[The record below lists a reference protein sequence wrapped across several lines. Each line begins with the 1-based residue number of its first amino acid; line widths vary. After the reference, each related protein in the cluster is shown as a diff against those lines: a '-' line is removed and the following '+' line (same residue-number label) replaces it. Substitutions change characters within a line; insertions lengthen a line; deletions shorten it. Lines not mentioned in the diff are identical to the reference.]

1 MPTYNENNLPE
12 NGLHRLL
19 LRAVPPSEHGNKAIS
34 HLAKL
39 IPVRRWSVNKWLRNQ
54 KISPDRALQIVEI
67 GRIGVPDGEP
77 GRVSL
82 EEFHPYVYKDIAD
95 E

>member
-1 MPTYNENNLPE
+1 MPTYSESNPPE

-39 IPVRRWSVNKWLRNQ
+39 IPVRRWSVNKWLKNQ
-54 KISPDRALQIVEI
+54 KLPPDRAMRIVEI
-67 GRIGVPDGEP
+67 SKIGEPFGAP
-77 GRVSL
+77 GRVSI
-82 EEFHPYVYKDIAD
+82 EEFHPYVYKTNTTA
-95 E
+95 

>member
-1 MPTYNENNLPE
+1 MPVYSTDSPPE

-19 LRAVPPSEHGNKAIS
+19 LRAVPANEHGNKTIS

-39 IPVRRWSVNKWLRNQ
+39 VPVRRWSVNKWLKNQ
-54 KISPDRALQIVEI
+54 RIAPDRATRIVEI
-67 GRIGVPDGEP
+67 GRIGVPEGEP

-82 EEFHPYVYKDIAD
+82 EEFHPYVYKDAPT

>member
-12 NGLHRLL
+12 NGLHQLL

-54 KISPDRALQIVEI
+54 KISPDRALRIVEI

>member
-1 MPTYNENNLPE
+1 MPTYNETNMPG
-12 NGLHRLL
+12 GLHGLL
-19 LRAVPPSEHGNKAIS
+19 LKAVPPSEHGNKAIS

-39 IPVRRWSVNKWLRNQ
+39 IPVRRWSVNKWLKNQ
-54 KISPDRALQIVEI
+54 RISPERALRIVEI

-77 GRVSL
+77 GRVSI
-82 EEFHPYVYKDIAD
+82 EDFHPYDYKTQSP